1 MTNQLTELET
11 IADEELMAAA
21 GGGGSN
27 GRFELLDRQPVTVQ
41 SVHGPGG
48 SIKLQSL
55 RTVATMG

>member
-1 MTNQLTELET
+1 MTTQTLDLQAVTN
-11 IADEELMAAA
+11 EELMAAA